1 MLQSIAYCLP
11 CELMPYTSYDRASLL
26 TQLFLPQRSDLTLE
40 QRRLAEI
47 TEMIHTAS
55 LVHDDVLDECSV
67 RRGAAGGGS
76 KPDRLQVQGLQMVV
90 FRSKLRYCV

>member
-1 MLQSIAYCLP
+1 MIVHLCSHSCYLP
-11 CELMPYTSYDRASLL
+11 R
-26 TQLFLPQRSDLTLE
+26 RSDLTLE

-67 RRGAAGGGS
+67 RRGAGLAE
-76 KPDRLQVQGLQMVV
+76 PRMRLKRQSRMWCQKQSTLM
-90 FRSKLRYCV
+90 LIWN

>member
-1 MLQSIAYCLP
+1 MTP
-11 CELMPYTSYDRASLL
+11 ASL
-26 TQLFLPQRSDLTLE
+26 RSDLTTE

-67 RRGAAGGGS
+67 RRGALACSMAIVYKAAGG
-76 KPDRLQVQGLQMVV
+76 LLVV
-90 FRSKLRYCV
+90 ADCRAVCRILRSGKL